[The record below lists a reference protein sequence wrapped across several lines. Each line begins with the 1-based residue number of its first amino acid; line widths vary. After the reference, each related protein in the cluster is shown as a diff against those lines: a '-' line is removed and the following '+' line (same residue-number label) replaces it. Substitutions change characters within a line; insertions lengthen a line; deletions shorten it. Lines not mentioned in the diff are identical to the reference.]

1 MWGSSQGLSQDSVGS
16 RLKGRKWD
24 SLVVVVKLS
33 QKVQTLGSLELSG
46 WVRPRPKARRRR
58 RRSGSIAEACS
69 RPTAT
74 EQCSQQPRGRT
85 SDGSIG
91 LGSQKMSQG
100 SQCSGSRSSM
110 PEISGVVPS
119 PHSVQPCRWTRCESS
134 SLGLGATD
142 PSDTEAESQMSFCGC
157 GQPQEEA
164 HTQDPAL
171 GLLLSLCAGVLTL
184 VISLGELSL
193 LLAIMPS
200 PSEMK
205 KCPREVGDWPF
216 ITHATRAQQ
225 GLAQAC
231 TPCVPL
237 LPPLWLLSVSSR
249 RTVLS
254 LGLVP
259 PVCVCVVSVY
269 PSPPAFC

>member
-1 MWGSSQGLSQDSVGS
+1 MAPHL
-16 RLKGRKWD
+16 
-24 SLVVVVKLS
+24 
-33 QKVQTLGSLELSG
+33 
-46 WVRPRPKARRRR
+46 
-58 RRSGSIAEACS
+58 
-69 RPTAT
+69 
-74 EQCSQQPRGRT
+74 
-85 SDGSIG
+85 
-91 LGSQKMSQG
+91 
-100 SQCSGSRSSM
+100 
-110 PEISGVVPS
+110 
-119 PHSVQPCRWTRCESS
+119 PHSGLASKLPGDESIEMQGAELLTCRWTRCESS